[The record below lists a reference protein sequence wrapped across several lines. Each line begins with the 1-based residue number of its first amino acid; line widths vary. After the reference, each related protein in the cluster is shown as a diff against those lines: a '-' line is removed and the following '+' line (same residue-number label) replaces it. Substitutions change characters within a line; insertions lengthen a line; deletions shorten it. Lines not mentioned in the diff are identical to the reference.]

1 MSELC
6 DDCLTNKAP
15 NRQRT
20 ENPSQK
26 PVSLRHSSSKN
37 QISNPS
43 KKSKND
49 PITSNLEET
58 KDEETY
64 ADIGV
69 ALLFL
74 GGIGL
79 FYSWKFYSHSEQ
91 FLPVGMFL
99 VAAYGLIRGSHVLV
113 KKDLLTRY
121 NGLSPNF
128 RKSITALTMF
138 GVVMTLPAGVAVLA
152 MMYGDVDIYS
162 PDGTVVM
169 FYFGLSLLALR
180 QLLLFYKT

>member
-1 MSELC
+1 
-6 DDCLTNKAP
+6 
-15 NRQRT
+15 
-20 ENPSQK
+20 
-26 PVSLRHSSSKN
+26 
-37 QISNPS
+37 
-43 KKSKND
+43 
-49 PITSNLEET
+49 
-58 KDEETY
+58 
-64 ADIGV
+64 
-69 ALLFL
+69 
-74 GGIGL
+74 
-79 FYSWKFYSHSEQ
+79 
-91 FLPVGMFL
+91 MFL